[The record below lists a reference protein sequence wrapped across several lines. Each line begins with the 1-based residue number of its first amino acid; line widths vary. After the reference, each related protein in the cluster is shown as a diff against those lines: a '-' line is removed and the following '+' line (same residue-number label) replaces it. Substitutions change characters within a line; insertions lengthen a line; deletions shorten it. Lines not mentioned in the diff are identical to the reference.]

1 MLPSVLA
8 KQLQRGLS
16 DYIET
21 AFPMT
26 NPPFRGSLRRVLE
39 TPDAVFHE
47 PYVAV
52 RLPFRVADDGGARFE
67 AIHSPSSPMS
77 TSERPSPA

>member
-21 AFPMT
+21 TFPIT
-26 NPPFRGSLRRVLE
+26 NPFFKDSIRKMLE
-39 TPDAVFHE
+39 RKDAVFHE
-47 PYVAV
+47 PYISIK
-52 RLPFRVADDGGARFE
+52 LPFRVAENTFE
-67 AIHSPSSPMS
+67 F
-77 TSERPSPA
+77 